1 MIALRMV
8 RLIETHSD
16 ELTAGLL
23 SKFRASSRT
32 ADLDKVPPDEL
43 RERAGEI
50 LFHLSD
56 WLLNKTEADVEQRYR
71 EIGSRRASQGVS
83 LSDLCWSMVM
93 TKEHLWG
100 FLQSRGLLNSVIDI
114 YGQLEL
120 LRMLDQFFDRALCF
134 AIEGYLQVA
143 NPHPSREAHVA

>member
-134 AIEGYLQVA
+134 ATEGYLQVA

>member
-1 MIALRMV
+1 MIALRLV

-23 SKFRASSRT
+23 SKFRTSSRT

-43 RERAGEI
+43 RRRAGEI
-50 LFHLSD
+50 LLNLSD
-56 WLLNKTEADVEQRYR
+56 WLLNRTEDDVEQRYR
-71 EIGSRRASQGVS
+71 EIGSRRASQGVA
-83 LSDLCWSMVM
+83 LSDLCWSIVM
-93 TKEHLWG
+93 TKEHLWS
-100 FLQSRGLLNSVIDI
+100 FLQSRGLLNSAIDI

-134 AIEGYLQVA
+134 ATEGHAQRVGQHQEVRVA
-143 NPHPSREAHVA
+143 

>member
-56 WLLNKTEADVEQRYR
+56 WLLITQPR
-71 EIGSRRASQGVS
+71 
-83 LSDLCWSMVM
+83 
-93 TKEHLWG
+93 
-100 FLQSRGLLNSVIDI
+100 
-114 YGQLEL
+114 
-120 LRMLDQFFDRALCF
+120 
-134 AIEGYLQVA
+134 
-143 NPHPSREAHVA
+143 